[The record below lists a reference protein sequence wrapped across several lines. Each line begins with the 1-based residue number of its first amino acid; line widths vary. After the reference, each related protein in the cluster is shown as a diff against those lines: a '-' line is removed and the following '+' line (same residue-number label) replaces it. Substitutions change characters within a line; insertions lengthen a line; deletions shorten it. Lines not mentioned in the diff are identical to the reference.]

1 MSECGARVANSHAA
15 DCSESNKAHNTAA
28 RGAAF
33 WQKEAV
39 HFDKTGEKERGPAE
53 AALKVS
59 FALGGAEETAS
70 REESARNEK
79 ACSILCVRV
88 LYFYSSDDDD
98 DDDTAAAKPLC
109 WGPRARASSNIAPN
123 QQKAEHRL
131 STRKGFKESCAAL
144 LFCVNCLCS
153 IYSGITESERTHAA
167 AAPTPLSLLQAFAAI
182 LNTIHLRILLPPL

>member
-28 RGAAF
+28 RRAAF

-79 ACSILCVRV
+79 ACSILCIVCCIFIRATMMTTMIR
-88 LYFYSSDDDD
+88 LLLLQSPSAGD
-98 DDDTAAAKPLC
+98 
-109 WGPRARASSNIAPN
+109 RARASSNIAPN
-123 QQKAEHRL
+123 QQKAEHRTL
-131 STRKGFKESCAAL
+131 AKGSK
-144 LFCVNCLCS
+144 NP
-153 IYSGITESERTHAA
+153 
-167 AAPTPLSLLQAFAAI
+167 APPCYFV
-182 LNTIHLRILLPPL
+182 